1 MEALFLDNDILELEG
16 IEEIRSREWIN
27 YNHEEKGVPRVSH
40 ILAQCENQEG
50 LIQWAAN
57 IGRRKYD
64 YYREK
69 ALNIGTIVHE
79 NIDEYLMSKY
89 VYHTP
94 FSINFNN
101 IEDDYRK
108 SVYNSFENFKLW
120 EKRLEEYGCKIEE
133 VVGLEIKVT
142 CPWYG
147 GTIDGIVKINGRYYI
162 IDFKTSKKIS
172 MSYFLQASAYM
183 WIVNNGYAPMDNIID
198 IYNEKYFFTGGALYK
213 TLGDK
218 EMLYY
223 KTVSYILDNYDNI
236 KFLYAGTGDDTEI
249 KKLEVKYSNRVFH
262 INERGDFFEI
272 IKHSVLYLNSYP
284 MFGGLM
290 MRYAALAQ
298 KVPITLKHDN
308 DAEGILINQAD
319 LGIEFDDYGE
329 YLKEIDKLL
338 SDDIYRKKQEDK
350 LQGATIDEESFSRNI
365 KMIIEEHKTEYSFIN
380 IPRID
385 TTRFRLEYL
394 ERNDMHSMY
403 KTIARK
409 NNYLLLV
416 YFPKE
421 FFFGV
426 LLKIKGKL
434 INDKL

>member
-16 IEEIRSREWIN
+16 IEEVRSQEWIN
-27 YNHEEKGVPRVSH
+27 YNHDEKGVPRVSH

-94 FSINFNN
+94 FSIDFNN

-142 CPWYG
+142 CLWYG

-183 WIVNNGYAPMDNIID
+183 WIVNNGYAPGLPHIDGIGIIRVDKSSYGTISDLFLNSFIPEQNDIIIAHQNCFMSYVNTFYRNKSTEYIFDNYQR
-198 IYNEKYFFTGGALYK
+198 IYN
-213 TLGDK
+213 
-218 EMLYY
+218 
-223 KTVSYILDNYDNI
+223 
-236 KFLYAGTGDDTEI
+236 
-249 KKLEVKYSNRVFH
+249 
-262 INERGDFFEI
+262 
-272 IKHSVLYLNSYP
+272 P
-284 MFGGLM
+284 
-290 MRYAALAQ
+290 
-298 KVPITLKHDN
+298 
-308 DAEGILINQAD
+308 
-319 LGIEFDDYGE
+319 
-329 YLKEIDKLL
+329 
-338 SDDIYRKKQEDK
+338 
-350 LQGATIDEESFSRNI
+350 
-365 KMIIEEHKTEYSFIN
+365 
-380 IPRID
+380 
-385 TTRFRLEYL
+385 
-394 ERNDMHSMY
+394 
-403 KTIARK
+403 K
-409 NNYLLLV
+409 NTY
-416 YFPKE
+416 
-421 FFFGV
+421 
-426 LLKIKGKL
+426 
-434 INDKL
+434 